1 MKRLVTYFFLLFLIG
16 CGVTETN
23 GHEQKIMNE
32 EAIETLHTEVTLI
45 SAEELNDIPPVDYS
59 LETQVEP
66 IYSRLESLK
75 KVKEIKNGV
84 FQGVFEE
91 VIENQ
96 ICINFYTWVKE
107 NGSIE
112 IIDHT
117 AFNDVHMKHGLEAGH
132 FYLNLW
138 EDIDSF
144 YLSYHDLQL
153 SENFLEVGHLG
164 QMPSS
169 PITIGMSSHEV
180 EASLGPPTVTDWY
193 YGAIYYFYNDIAFLI
208 GEDNRVVAIEMP
220 GNRIKTELQD
230 VQKELGEPTSIQYS
244 ELDDTIIYLYEIGEY
259 TIAFEAYKENSN
271 VITITLYEN

>member
-23 GHEQKIMNE
+23 DHEQKIMNE

-59 LETQVEP
+59 LETEVEP

-75 KVKEIKNGV
+75 KVKEIKKGV

-91 VIENQ
+91 EIENQ
-96 ICINFYTWVKE
+96 VSINFYTWVKE

-112 IIDHT
+112 IIDYT
-117 AFNDVHMKHGLEAGH
+117 AYNDVHMEHGLEAGH

-138 EDIDSF
+138 EAIDSF
-144 YLSYHDLQL
+144 YLSYHDFQV
-153 SENFLEVGHLG
+153 SEKFLEVGHFG

-169 PITIGMSSHEV
+169 PITIGMSSQEV
-180 EASLGPPTVTDWY
+180 EASLGSPTVTDWY
-193 YGAIYYFYNDIAFLI
+193 YGAIYYFYNDIAFLL
-208 GEDNRVVAIEMP
+208 GEDNRVIAIEMP
-220 GNRIKTELQD
+220 GNRIKIKLHD
-230 VQKELGEPTSIQYS
+230 VQKELGEPASIQYS
-244 ELDDTIIYLYEIGEY
+244 ELDDTFVYLYELGKY
-259 TIAFEAYKENSN
+259 TIAFEAHKENSN

>member
-23 GHEQKIMNE
+23 DHEQKIMNE

-75 KVKEIKNGV
+75 KVKEIRKGV

-91 VIENQ
+91 EIENQ
-96 ICINFYTWVKE
+96 VSINFYTWVKE

-112 IIDHT
+112 IIDYT
-117 AFNDVHMKHGLEAGH
+117 AFNDVHMEHGLEAGH

-138 EDIDSF
+138 EAIDSF

-153 SENFLEVGHLG
+153 SEKFLEVGHLG

-169 PITIGMSSHEV
+169 PITIGMSSQDV
-180 EASLGPPTVTDWY
+180 EANLGPPTVTDWY

-208 GEDNRVVAIEMP
+208 GEDNRVIAIEMP
-220 GNRIKTELQD
+220 GNRIKIKLHD
-230 VQKELGEPTSIQYS
+230 VQKELGEPASIQYS
-244 ELDDTIIYLYEIGEY
+244 ELDDTFVYFYKLGKY